1 MGEREACL
9 FSPVAPAGTWIK
21 HCLSTHVRP
30 KHSLEEGPQS
40 DHWSSQPFCTRK
52 RLVVALLVILAL
64 VIMMLLLLLNYYC
77 IMVWH
82 LCQHDE
88 SVLPI
93 FKNTTPELDKQ
104 DWDVT
109 HFVVF
114 VLISGAPI
122 WDAFICYSA
131 VFFLFFVWWTEI
143 TLKFTVCDFSVYYM
157 CDLRRKLFTMSGY
170 SVSELLVLYLFKWFP
185 RFAITLKIMPVLIGK
200 VTVFIH
206 LFKSVNLYLVKLE
219 I

>member
-30 KHSLEEGPQS
+30 KHSLEEGSQS

-109 HFVVF
+109 HYDVF

-122 WDAFICYSA
+122 WDAFICYAA
-131 VFFLFFVWWTEI
+131 VFFFLMNWNNTEI
-143 TLKFTVCDFSVYYM
+143 SSVWFFSVLYVWFKKEIIHNV
-157 CDLRRKLFTMSGY
+157 KLLSLWTSSF
-170 SVSELLVLYLFKWFP
+170 
-185 RFAITLKIMPVLIGK
+185 
-200 VTVFIH
+200 VFI
-206 LFKSVNLYLVKLE
+206 
-219 I
+219 